1 MTLPPETFTQHPH
14 RCKLER
20 GHKGAREGAER
31 NDILVVVDILSFS
44 TSAATAVH
52 HGGIVYPCARTEDRN
67 ALAKRVN
74 AEATVSRFDVP
85 EKGRFSL
92 SPLTYLDL
100 EPDARIVIASPN
112 GATCSRYARHA
123 PHLLVGALVNAK
135 AVATALTHL
144 LETTGRDVTLL
155 SCGERWQTPS
165 EDGDLRFAIEDD
177 LGAGAILSC
186 LDCDKSSEAR
196 ACEGAFRHLQDD
208 LLETLRDCGSGREL
222 CEKGFGRDVDHA
234 AKLNLYDTVPA
245 MYSDR
250 LEPFRP

>member
-1 MTLPPETFTQHPH
+1 MTLPSETFTQHPH

-20 GHKGAREGAER
+20 GHRGAREGAER
-31 NDILVVVDILSFS
+31 NDILVVVDTLSFS
-44 TSAATAVH
+44 TSATTAVH
-52 HGGIVYPCARTEDRN
+52 HGAIVYPCARTEDRN
-67 ALAKRVN
+67 ALAQRVG
-74 AEATVSRFDVP
+74 AEATVGRLDIP

-100 EPDARIVIASPN
+100 EPGARIVIASPN
-112 GATCSRYARHA
+112 GATCSRYAGHA
-123 PHLLVGALVNAK
+123 P
-135 AVATALTHL
+135 HL

-165 EDGDLRFAIEDD
+165 EDD
-177 LGAGAILSC
+177 LGAGAILSF

-196 ACEGAFRHLQDD
+196 ACEGAFPHLQDD

-222 CEKGFGRDVDHA
+222 REKGFGGDVDHA

-245 MYSDR
+245 MYNGR
-250 LEPFRP
+250 LEPFRL